1 MVLIMDTKI
10 IEYVIMIA
18 EEKSLSKAAEKL
30 YISQPALSQRLQKL
44 EKELGTPLFR
54 RDNAGMV
61 ITDAGRIYIN
71 GGRSILKI
79 KQESLQK
86 LSSMNRRNKDLL
98 RFGCA
103 TSLAL
108 ECLPAFREKYPDIEL
123 VTQRCNSPAAKE
135 ALIMG
140 RMDIAVLLTSSL
152 QHSTLEYLPLSK
164 GELLLAVPEN
174 HPALAEKNPFQDDYE
189 ALKND
194 YFILSPTPSHTR
206 DMEDQALRMMKIHP
220 PILCEISDNVSQRY
234 MLNRK
239 LGNGFLPSYTLQED
253 DTFRTFPLYPPLS
266 FFVVVAYSKTIKL
279 SEPMKYMLRLLL
291 SIFDVQDL

>member
-1 MVLIMDTKI
+1 MDTKM
-10 IEYVIMIA
+10 IEYIIAIA

-30 YISQPALSQRLQKL
+30 YISQPALSQRLKQL
-44 EKELGTPLFR
+44 EHDLGTPLFR
-54 RDNAGMV
+54 RDNTGLT

-79 KQESLQK
+79 KQEALQK
-86 LSSMNRRNKDLL
+86 LSSMNRHNKELL

-108 ECLPAFREKYPDIEL
+108 ECVPAFREKYPDIEL
-123 VTQRCNSPAAKE
+123 TTQRCTTPAAKE

-140 RMDIAVLLTSSL
+140 QMDIAVLLTPAL

-174 HPALAEKNPFQDDYE
+174 HPAFINENPFQEDYE

-194 YFILSPTPSHTR
+194 YFILSPAPSYAR
-206 DMEDQALRMMKIHP
+206 DMEAAALRTMKITP
-220 PILCEISDNVSQRY
+220 PILCEISDNVSRRY

-239 LGNGFLPSYTLQED
+239 LGNGFLPSYTPREE
-253 DTFRTFPLYPPLS
+253 DTFRTFPLQPSLS

-279 SEPMKYMLRLLL
+279 SEPMKYMLHLLL
-291 SIFDVQDL
+291 SIFDTQDL